1 MTTMTNQ
8 TGPKSKQLR
17 SLAKNL
23 GIPYSRLC
31 KEDQRTQVNVFKA
44 ERSIGVDALV
54 SLFLKW
60 QP

>member
-8 TGPKSKQLR
+8 TGPKFKQLH
-17 SLAKNL
+17 SHTKNL